1 MLLVAWYLELA
12 SGSDLVF
19 VIQNMKLLDQHQG
32 DKFQT
37 QNKNNVETKMNFS
50 KNNIK

>member
-12 SGSDLVF
+12 SASDLVF

-37 QNKNNVETKMNFS
+37 
-50 KNNIK
+50 